1 MSAPLI
7 SLCMIAKDEADV
19 IARCLRSVASA
30 VDEIIVVD
38 TGSTDGTPEIAR
50 GLGANVYAIPWQD
63 DFALARNATLE
74 HARGQWI
81 LILDA
86 DEELDPASVPKLRQ
100 LAASGGVE
108 GFFVHVYNFA
118 GDREDS
124 PAVINPTI
132 RLFRNDPQH
141 RFAGR
146 IHEQITPSIQARNP
160 AAAFMLSD
168 VRVNHYGYREEV
180 IRRKNKTER
189 NLLLLQ
195 ETLKENPNDPFH
207 LYNIAVEWMR
217 LGRVQEALE
226 AFRTSR
232 MTTDPKTSYA
242 HLLYKCEAKCH
253 LALRQFD
260 QGAAICEQGAAIY
273 PGYSDLYHYAGIFH
287 MNRGDLTAAK
297 EAFAR
302 AVKAGPPPPG
312 YHTEEGMGA
321 HLSAYQLGLLQ
332 EAALDNQAAVDSY
345 LHALRC
351 RSAFAPPL
359 YRLCHLLRLIG
370 READIVPLLLE
381 RMRVDEVEAAT
392 VIMDV
397 MIATGC
403 SRAALAWMERTAH
416 LLDPDDLA
424 RRAAIAEL
432 LSGNSDNAKLK
443 LSRLS
448 RHAAPDVYADALRLR
463 ILICSMDS
471 QHAEASQHWQQLTR
485 RHASERDAPYAEI
498 VGDRS
503 EPAADMESGMSK
515 AERGEWRN
523 VLTAAHANAKHTAAS
538 RIAEAWKV
546 RIARI
551 APSGRIEA
559 AAACARAISGLADA
573 HLEQLARCRR
583 TQELAGAVRFVL
595 PFEDGSLA

>member
-19 IARCLRSVASA
+19 IARCLRSAASA

-38 TGSTDGTPEIAR
+38 TGSTDGTPDIAR
-50 GLGANVYAIPWQD
+50 GLGANVFAFPWQD
-63 DFALARNATLE
+63 DFALARNAALE

-86 DEELDPASVPKLRQ
+86 DEELDPASAPKLRQ

-132 RLFRNDPQH
+132 RLFRNHPQH

-180 IRRKNKTER
+180 IQRKNKTER

-195 ETLKENPNDPFH
+195 ETLKEKPNDPFH

-253 LALRQFD
+253 LALRQFE
-260 QGAAICEQGAAIY
+260 QGAAICEQGAAVY
-273 PGYSDLYHYAGIFH
+273 PAYSDLYHYAGIFH
-287 MNRGDLTAAK
+287 LNRGDLAAAK
-297 EAFAR
+297 DAFAR
-302 AVKAGPPPPG
+302 AVKAGPPPSG
-312 YHTEEGMGA
+312 YHTEEGLGA

-332 EAALDNQAAVDSY
+332 EAALDSQAAADSY

-359 YRLCHLLRLIG
+359 YRLCHLLRLVG

-381 RMRVDEVEAAT
+381 RIRVDDAGAAT
-392 VIMDV
+392 GIMDV

-403 SRAALAWMERTAH
+403 SRAALAWLERTKH
-416 LLDPDDLA
+416 LLQPDDIA
-424 RRAAIAEL
+424 CRAAMAEL
-432 LSGNSDNAKLK
+432 LSGLSEDASERLDL
-443 LSRLS
+443 LSRNSPLDD
-448 RHAAPDVYADALRLR
+448 HDDTLRLR
-463 ILICSMDS
+463 ILICSMDGR
-471 QHAEASQHWQQLTR
+471 HLEARQYWRQLTR
-485 RHASERDAPYAEI
+485 QHASDRDAPYAAI
-498 VGDRS
+498 VG
-503 EPAADMESGMSK
+503 EPADPSPGMAPGMSN
-515 AERGEWRN
+515 AERGEWRD
-523 VLTAAHANAKHTAAS
+523 VLTAAHANAKHAASS
-538 RIAEAWKV
+538 RIAESWKS
-546 RIARI
+546 RIASA
-551 APSGRIEA
+551 APAGRIEA
-559 AAACARAISGLADA
+559 AAACARALSGLADA
-573 HLEQLARCRR
+573 HLEQLARGRKSR
-583 TQELAGAVRFVL
+583 ELAGAVRLVL